1 MKIKQMTTYKKSQ
14 RAPSYFF
21 ILAML
26 GSVCV
31 PSFANLS
38 HLPKKNTQ
46 KSTRSE
52 DNKARS
58 VSTQKKHATNN
69 IGLRARAALVMDKAT
84 GKVLYEQKA
93 NEVLP
98 IASITKLMMALVVVE
113 SKIKLDKKI
122 RIADDDLRATMQL
135 PSRLP
140 KNSLLTREE
149 MLRLAL
155 MSSENRAASALA
167 RTYPGGRARFIKQM
181 NLRAKSLGMT
191 RSRFIDATGLR
202 NGNLSTS
209 RDLVK
214 LVIAAAKN
222 PLIKKFSTLKSRT
235 IRTGKYIIPYA
246 NSNKLVRDDSW
257 NITLQKTGTTRK
269 AGRCV
274 IMLTKI
280 SGRPVIMVLLQ
291 SRGKLGRVKDA
302 QRLRSWIELQ
312 SPVRGRQT

>member
-1 MKIKQMTTYKKSQ
+1 
-14 RAPSYFF
+14 
-21 ILAML
+21 
-26 GSVCV
+26 
-31 PSFANLS
+31 
-38 HLPKKNTQ
+38 
-46 KSTRSE
+46 
-52 DNKARS
+52 
-58 VSTQKKHATNN
+58 
-69 IGLRARAALVMDKAT
+69 
-84 GKVLYEQKA
+84 
-93 NEVLP
+93 
-98 IASITKLMMALVVVE
+98 MALVVVE

-122 RIADDDLRATMQL
+122 MIADDDLRATMQL

-167 RTYPGGRARFIKQM
+167 RTYPGGRARLIKQM

-214 LVIAAAKN
+214 LVIAAAKK

-312 SPVRGRQT
+312 STVRGRQT